1 MNFFKVKEKSKSITQ
16 APYEENAIEDLT
28 NEIVVEEQKKNEF
41 VIIKDNLNKKEE
53 ENFDQNWYID
63 FYQI

>member
-1 MNFFKVKEKSKSITQ
+1 MKEKSKSITQ
-16 APYEENAIEDLT
+16 APYEENTIEDLT
-28 NEIVVEEQKKNEF
+28 HENVVEEQKKNEF

-53 ENFDQNWYID
+53 ENFDQNWYIN